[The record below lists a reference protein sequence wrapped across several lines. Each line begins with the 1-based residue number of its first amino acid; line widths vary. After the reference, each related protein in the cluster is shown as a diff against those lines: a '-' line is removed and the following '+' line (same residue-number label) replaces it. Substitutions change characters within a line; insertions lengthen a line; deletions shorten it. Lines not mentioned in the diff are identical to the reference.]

1 MRDSEG
7 QAIPCKMGSY
17 TIHVVVLVGFMSFW
31 KMRGLYTIHGLT
43 HHMEEI
49 SGDVMD
55 AGHTDE

>member
-31 KMRGLYTIHGLT
+31 KMRGLT

>member
-17 TIHVVVLVGFMSFW
+17 TIHVVVLVGFMSFR
-31 KMRGLYTIHGLT
+31 KMRGLYGLT